1 MTAASTYRLAA
12 DLVLLLHFAIVL
24 FVVGGLAAIVV
35 GNRRGWIWVNDLRFR
50 LAHLSTIAIVV
61 VQAWLDRYCGLT
73 LLESWFRE
81 RAGQAGYESG
91 FVVHWIQRLIYF
103 EAPLWVFAVAYTVF
117 AGVVAWAWWRFP
129 PVR

>member
-1 MTAASTYRLAA
+1 MTAASAYRWTA

-35 GNRRGWIWVNDLRFR
+35 GNWRGWNWVNGLRFR
-50 LAHLSTIAIVV
+50 LAHLATIGIVV

-73 LLESWFRE
+73 VLESWLRE
-81 RAGQAGYESG
+81 RAGQEAYDAG
-91 FVVHWIQRLIYF
+91 FVVYWVQRLIYF
-103 EAPLWVFAVAYTVF
+103 EGPLWAFAAAYTVF